1 MLDSTMKGTFRTFS
15 ALLLTTFVLGWSF
28 QPAQAQVV
36 LSDAEWSIEAGDV
49 DWFVDDNNTRGGALN
64 PATGNMLVV
73 SRSGGPGVY
82 IMDPAD
88 GSVLGQ
94 LSLEGVS
101 GGTFP
106 INLVKVA
113 NDGTIYAG
121 NLATPGQA
129 FKIYRWDDEDSAPV
143 VALEDNLNNQR
154 FGDAFGIYEDDDK
167 YIILAS
173 GGGNDA
179 FLALTFDKAE
189 EEYSFELIDVPA
201 GSARGGF
208 ASVDGADQV
217 WINGFGTPLTLVDLE
232 TGDILLEVPDEV
244 IPHATMDVSF
254 AEIDGRS
261 IAGVFPHR
269 TTNPEGQYVA
279 IYDVS
284 DAENIVQIGRTAQLG
299 PNINLNGTGTVEI
312 DAENKTVYIVGT
324 NNAVAKFDMSQAL
337 DAVPVVLNFNAA
349 TVPDTLRTQDV
360 VQVRGQIDGHDWE
373 NELYLGQ
380 AIRWNAQ
387 STIVADNIGG
397 DYWTATVMMLPG
409 DKLMYKFWT
418 GFSLDPEEATTNGGW
433 EGGDNREVEVPADQT
448 DPIVL
453 ELAFYNRQVVFED
466 KADSVGIFFRVNV
479 GARVQQ
485 GQFDP
490 ENPDH
495 KVGVRGTPSVFGNPE
510 DWGATAHF
518 LEKEDR
524 MEDSDNVFYSGVLYV
539 HEDTLTAYSDFI
551 YKFVTETATVGWED
565 GADRTASVAEIA
577 DTTLQWDFFNGERPA
592 VDDIELIET
601 DVQFAVNVNVLINLG
616 IFDDALDGVE
626 LRGNFNGWAGG
637 DELTF
642 NPTLD
647 RYQLTRSYSGS
658 DLVSVGQRYA
668 YKYFILWDESREDD
682 QSPNYVPNLD
692 LGAGWEEPGTTGGS
706 DRIYFIENAPVQ
718 RTYPEDPGY
727 VFYNDLAGASVILS
741 DFIEGTPDT
750 YPITIRIDMSRA
762 ATIPDAEERFVP
774 GQDSV
779 FIAFEEQ
786 IFALTQGF
794 GTGPGHVQDAS
805 NIVRNENYLLED
817 TNGDGIYEITI
828 DAQLPTVNAFG
839 FVIGYG
845 QPNVGEGTL
854 LWNGGGFGSGR
865 RYYQFITP
873 TKVEDFDGILVS
885 TWPAEPE
892 LAVLDWLGGES
903 FGDDPLTVEMAP
915 DYAAIARET
924 SSEDF
929 ADAPIS
935 YSLDQN
941 YPNPFNPTTTIRFTI
956 PEMQD
961 VRLDVY
967 NVLGQRVATLVN
979 TQMTAGTHT
988 VPFDATR
995 LASGMYIYRLQ
1006 AGEFVQQRKM
1016 MLIK

>member
-1 MLDSTMKGTFRTFS
+1 MLDSTIKGTFRTFA
-15 ALLLTTFVLGWSF
+15 ALLLTVFVCGWSV
-28 QPAQAQVV
+28 QTAQAQVV
-36 LSDAEWSIEAGDV
+36 LTDAEWMIAAGDENWV
-49 DWFVDDNNTRGGALN
+49 TDDNTMRGGALN
-64 PATGNMLVV
+64 PATGNLLVV
-73 SRSGGPGVY
+73 SRTGGPAIY
-82 IMDPAD
+82 IVDAAD
-88 GSVLGQ
+88 GSVQGQ

-106 INLVKVA
+106 VNLIKVA
-113 NDGTIYAG
+113 SNGTIYAG
-121 NLATPGQA
+121 NLATPGQN
-129 FKIYRWDDEDSAPV
+129 FKLYRWDDEDSDPV
-143 VALEDNLNNQR
+143 VALDDALNSKR
-154 FGDAFGIYEDDDK
+154 FGDALGIYEDDDK
-167 YIILAS
+167 YVILAS
-173 GGGNDA
+173 GGANDA
-179 FLALTFDKAE
+179 FLALTYDKTE
-189 EEYSFELIDVPA
+189 ETYSQELITVPA
-201 GSARGGF
+201 GYARGGF
-208 ASVDGADQV
+208 GSVDGANQV
-217 WINGFGTPLTLVDLE
+217 WINGYGTPLTLVDLG
-232 TGDILLEVPDEV
+232 TGDILLEVPEEA
-244 IPHATMDVSF
+244 IPYQTMEVSF

-261 IAGVFPHR
+261 IAALFPNI
-269 TTNPEGQYVA
+269 TTDPEGQYVSL
-279 IYDVS
+279 YDVS
-284 DAENIVQIGRTAQLG
+284 DAENIIQIGRTKQLG
-299 PNINLNGTGTVEI
+299 PNVNLNGVGSVEI
-312 DAENKTVYIVGT
+312 DADAKSVYVVAT
-324 NNAVAKFDMSQAL
+324 NNAVAKFDMTQAL

-349 TVPDTLRTQDV
+349 TVPDTLKAGDV
-360 VQVRGQIDGHDWE
+360 VQVRGAVAGHDWE
-373 NELYLGQ
+373 NDLYLGQ
-380 AIRWNAQ
+380 AIRWNAG
-387 STIVADNIGG
+387 STILAENIGG
-397 DYWTATVMMLPG
+397 DYWTATIMMLPG
-409 DKLMYKFWT
+409 DNLEYKFWT
-418 GFSLDPEEATTNGGW
+418 GFSLDPEEPTANGGW
-433 EGGDNREVEVPADQT
+433 ESSDNRALAVPADQT

-453 ELAFYNRQVVFED
+453 DLAFYNDRQVFED

-495 KVGVRGTPSVFGNPE
+495 KVGVRGTPRIIGNPD
-510 DWGATAHF
+510 DWGSTALY

-524 MEDSDNVFYSGVLYV
+524 MEESNNVFYSGVLYV
-539 HEDTLTAYSDFI
+539 HEDTLAAGSSFA
-551 YKFVTETATVGWED
+551 YKFVTETPTVGWED
-565 GADRTASVAEIA
+565 GSDRTASIGEIA
-577 DTTLQWDFFNGERPA
+577 DTTLQWKFFNGERPTA
-592 VDDIELIET
+592 EDVELIAT

-626 LRGNFNGWAGG
+626 LRGNFNGWSGG

-647 RYQLTRSYSGS
+647 RYQKTRSYSGG
-658 DLVSVGQRYA
+658 DLVAVGQRYA
-668 YKYFILWDESREDD
+668 YKYFILWDESREDEN
-682 QSPNYVPNLD
+682 SPNYVPNLD

-706 DRIYFIENAPVQ
+706 DRIYFIQDAPNQ

-727 VFYNDLAGASVILS
+727 VFYNDLAGASVILE
-741 DFIEGTPDT
+741 DFIEGTPET

-762 ATIPDAEERFVP
+762 TTIPDAEERFVP

-794 GTGPGHVQDAS
+794 GTGPGHVEDAS

-828 DAQLPTVNAFG
+828 DAKLPTVNAFG

-845 QPNVGEGTL
+845 QPNVGEGSI

-885 TWPAEPE
+885 TWPAVPE
-892 LAVLDWLGGES
+892 LDVLEWFGGEAFS
-903 FGDDPLTVEMAP
+903 DEPLTVEMAP

-929 ADAPIS
+929 ADAPIT

-988 VPFDATR
+988 IPFDASR

-1006 AGEFVQQRKM
+1006 AGGFVQQRKM

>member
-1 MLDSTMKGTFRTFS
+1 MLDSTMKGTLRTFS
-15 ALLLTTFVLGWSF
+15 ALLVTAFVFGWAF

-36 LSDAEWSIEAGDV
+36 LTDAEWMIEAGDV
-49 DWFVDDNNTRGGALN
+49 DWFADDNNTRGGALN

-73 SRSGGPGVY
+73 SRTGGPAVY
-82 IMDPAD
+82 VLDPAD
-88 GSVLGQ
+88 GSVLGE
-94 LSLEGVS
+94 LSMDGVS
-101 GGTFP
+101 GGTFA
-106 INLVKVA
+106 INLIKVA

-129 FKIYRWDDEDSAPV
+129 FKIYRWDDEESDPV

-154 FGDAFGIYEDDDK
+154 FGDALGIYEDDDK

-217 WINGFGTPLTLVDLE
+217 WINGYGTPLTLVDLV
-232 TGDILLEVPDEV
+232 TGDILLEVPNEV

-261 IAGVFPHR
+261 IAATFPNV
-269 TTNPEGQYVA
+269 TTDPEGQYVA

-299 PNINLNGTGTVEI
+299 PNVNLNGTGTVEI
-312 DAENKTVYIVGT
+312 DAEAKTVYIVGT
-324 NNAVAKFDMSQAL
+324 NNAVAKFDMSPAL
-337 DAVPVVLNFNAA
+337 DAVPVVMYLNAA
-349 TVPDTLRTQDV
+349 TVPDTLKAGDV
-360 VQVRGQIDGHDWE
+360 VQVRGTYSFAGMTWGADSE
-373 NELYLGQ
+373 VLGE
-380 AIRWNAQ
+380 
-387 STIVADNIGG
+387 NIGG
-397 DYWTATVMMLPG
+397 DYWRVSLMAMPG
-409 DKLMYKFWT
+409 DEFEYKFWT
-418 GFSLDPEEATTNGGW
+418 GFSLDPEEETANGGW
-433 EGGDNREVEVPADQT
+433 ESGDNRSLSIPADQT
-448 DPIVL
+448 EPLVL
-453 ELAFYNRQVVFED
+453 DLTFYNRVQVFEE
-466 KADSVGIFFRVNV
+466 KPDSVGIFFRVNV
-479 GARVQQ
+479 GSRVQA

-490 ENPDH
+490 DNPDH
-495 KVGVRGTPSVFGNPE
+495 KVGVRGTPAVIGNPD
-510 DWGATAHF
+510 DWGTTA
-518 LEKEDR
+518 LYLDKEGR
-524 MEDSDNVFYSGVLYV
+524 MEDSNNIFYSGVLYL
-539 HEDTLTAYSDFI
+539 HEDTLAANSSFA
-551 YKFVTETATVGWED
+551 YKFVTETPTVAWED
-565 GADRTASVAEIA
+565 NIPSDRTASVTNIA
-577 DTTLQWDFFNGERPA
+577 DTTLQWVFF
-592 VDDIELIET
+592 DDIPPTTEEVDLIET

-616 IFDDALDGVE
+616 IFDDALDAVE
-626 LRGNFNGWAGG
+626 LRGNFQGWSGG

-647 RYQLTRSYSGS
+647 RYQLTRSYSG
-658 DLVSVGQRYA
+658 DNLVAVGQRYA
-668 YKYFILWDESREDD
+668 YKYFILWDDSREDEN
-682 QSPNYVPNLD
+682 SPNYVPNLS

-706 DRIYFIENAPVQ
+706 DRIYFIQDAPVQ

-727 VFYNDLAGASVILS
+727 VFYNDLAGASVILG
-741 DFIEGTPDT
+741 DFIEGTPET
-750 YPITIRIDMSRA
+750 YPITIRIDMTRA
-762 ATIPDAEERFVP
+762 TTVPDAEERFVP

-794 GTGPGHVQDAS
+794 GTGPEHVEESS
-805 NIVRNENYLLED
+805 NIFRNENYLLED

-828 DAQLPTVNAFG
+828 DAQLPSVNALG

-845 QPNVGEGTL
+845 QPNIGEGTI

-892 LAVLDWLGGES
+892 LAVLEWQGGEA
-903 FGDDPLTVEMAP
+903 FNDDPLTVEAAP

-929 ADAPIS
+929 ADAPRT

-956 PEMQD
+956 PESQD

-979 TQMTAGTHT
+979 TQMTAGTHA